1 MNELQKFEFEG
12 IGVRTTIIKG
22 IPYWVAKDVA
32 DILEYSETAMMTRRL
47 DDDEFISAKLEGMN
61 MKSTLITESGLY
73 NAIIGSN
80 KPNAKAFR
88 KWITS
93 EVLPQIRQKGFYS
106 APMAISQHTDTKVQK
121 ALSVLVNAKNF
132 TERSVGE
139 MIGWNI
145 KNCKAHTGK
154 SPKEVKEQGKELGL
168 PSKVTQSAKEVIRK
182 TEPIKAAQISMADD
196 LKVHNIPSEKI
207 FEVTKAP
214 EVVKAIEM
222 YRNAQLLAT

>member
-1 MNELQKFEFEG
+1 
-12 IGVRTTIIKG
+12 
-22 IPYWVAKDVA
+22 
-32 DILEYSETAMMTRRL
+32 
-47 DDDEFISAKLEGMN
+47 
-61 MKSTLITESGLY
+61 
-73 NAIIGSN
+73 
-80 KPNAKAFR
+80 
-88 KWITS
+88 
-93 EVLPQIRQKGFYS
+93 
-106 APMAISQHTDTKVQK
+106 
-121 ALSVLVNAKNF
+121 
-132 TERSVGE
+132 

-182 TEPIKAAQISMADD
+182 TEPIKAVQISMADD